1 MYNNNRV
8 QLLSQVSNLVS
19 TSKALDERHIFL
31 ISISLSD
38 RIFKIFLTKRK
49 KV

>member
-31 ISISLSD
+31 ISISLSS
-38 RIFKIFLTKRK
+38 RNI
-49 KV
+49 